1 MYKTSLFWFVVAT
14 ATLSLICVAGAVVF
28 WDWLHP
34 AVPYKVSNSETLRNV
49 GLLVGGLL
57 AFVFALWRILGGRA
71 PVGYRPA
78 PS

>member
-34 AVPYKVSNSETLRNV
+34 AVPYKLGFAHFKPRRRVNPQ
-49 GLLVGGLL
+49 VGGTG
-57 AFVFALWRILGGRA
+57 AAGDFPYIRFC
-71 PVGYRPA
+71 VGQ
-78 PS
+78 